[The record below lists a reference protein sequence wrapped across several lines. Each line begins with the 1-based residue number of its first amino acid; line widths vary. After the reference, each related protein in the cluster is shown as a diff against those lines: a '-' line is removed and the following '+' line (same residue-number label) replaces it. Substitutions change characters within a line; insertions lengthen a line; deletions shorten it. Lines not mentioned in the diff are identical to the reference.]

1 MKTLIAVMSCHKR
14 LHTWIKAIRETW
26 LPLVPKSAD
35 VRVFVGRP
43 AGAATLS
50 SEFPDVIQLT
60 CDDSYAGIPEKVR
73 AIMGWSVAHGYT
85 HTLKCDDDVVLKPVP
100 LLSSGYQNYDFI
112 GKENRPLS
120 PFPVPMGFNYWLS
133 RKCAE
138 IVSKS
143 PLPIDHDDERWVAEM
158 LSKEGILL
166 HNDDRYFLYSKKE
179 YGVARQGV
187 KVPFR
192 LGHHNNTEI
201 FSRCIYLFEDEDKN
215 IEEFFRVYKMFGGL

>member
-1 MKTLIAVMSCHKR
+1 MPKILIAVMTCHKR
-14 LHTWIKAIRETW
+14 LNTWVKAVRETW
-26 LPLVPKSAD
+26 LPLVPKYAD
-35 VRVFVGRP
+35 VRFFVGQGEPYWSVPSDTIR
-43 AGAATLS
+43 LDC
-50 SEFPDVIQLT
+50 PD
-60 CDDSYAGIPEKVR
+60 DYAGIPEKVR
-73 AIMGWSVAHGYT
+73 AIMKWSVAHGYT

-192 LGHHNNTEI
+192 LGSRDNKEI

-215 IEEFFRVYKMFGGL
+215 IEEFYRVYKMFGGL